1 MNRLSVPFVLLLHSS
16 VFGQVWDFA
25 TWQGAKVSGEVM
37 KKLSISVEEQLRL
50 ENNSSYI
57 DEVFTEVGVG
67 YDLPKGFGISA
78 AYRFSLQP
86 RMTGE
91 LRTGHRYNLDVSY
104 SKKFWKLRGK
114 LKARYQHRPSPYL
127 TNDRLEP
134 ESGPVIIR
142 LKCSIEYA
150 DLKKWTPGI
159 EFEAFA
165 LTNDPFGSGF
175 NRYRYRI
182 FLERDLPKRQD
193 LAIFYILQTDYSREQ
208 PMFTSIVGLNYS
220 YEWKRPKRK
229 KKD

>member
-1 MNRLSVPFVLLLHSS
+1 MLLFQPT
-16 VFGQVWDFA
+16 VFGQVYDFA
-25 TWQGAKVSGEVM
+25 TWQGAKASGEVM
-37 KKLSISVEEQLRL
+37 KKLSISIEEQLRM
-50 ENNSSYI
+50 ENNSSNI
-57 DEVFTEVGVG
+57 DELFTEVGVG
-67 YDLPKGFGISA
+67 YDLPKGFGVSV

-86 RMTGE
+86 LTTGE

-114 LKARYQHRPSPYL
+114 IRARYQHKPSPYL
-127 TNDRLEP
+127 TNERLEP
-134 ESGPVIIR
+134 DLSPIHFRIKG
-142 LKCSIEYA
+142 SIEYT

-165 LTNDPFGSGF
+165 LTNDPITSGF
-175 NRYRYRI
+175 NKYRYRV

-193 LAIFYILQTDYSREQ
+193 LSVFYMLQTDCSKIQ
-208 PMFTSIVGLNYS
+208 PVFTSIVGLSYT